1 MLMLIEILFFLL
13 LGILAGTFTGL
24 MPGIHINL
32 IGAALVS
39 GTFSILAGV
48 NPIYLIVFI
57 VAMSISH
64 VFLDFIPSIFLGAPE
79 DGTELSVLPGHEMLK
94 RGEGFLAV
102 HLAGVGCLYGLFIFL
117 LLIFP
122 LYFLSAFIKNLQGP
136 VIALGLIAVSL
147 NMILLEE
154 KKFSALGVFL
164 LTGTLG
170 YIVLGMELKEPLLP
184 LLTGLFGS
192 ASLFFSIKQKTKIEK
207 QATEKRAKIKIKKE
221 RKSLLSSALFSPLSL
236 FLPAIS
242 SGQIAI
248 ISNQFAKT
256 DRKQFLFML
265 GTITMLTMCLS
276 FLGLFL
282 ISKTRTG
289 SAAAIKS
296 LIGIPEWNVFFLI
309 VFVIVVSGFASF
321 FILNTL
327 SKKFLAVLEKIDYSK
342 VSIATMVVITVV
354 TFLVSGFIGLLVLV
368 ISSLTGIYCISSG
381 VKRTNMIGC
390 LILPTILL
398 YLGF

>member
-1 MLMLIEILFFLL
+1 MLIEILFFLL
-13 LGILAGTFTGL
+13 LGILTGTFTGL

-48 NPIYLIVFI
+48 NSIYLIVFI

-79 DGTELSVLPGHEMLK
+79 EGTELSVLPGHEMLK
-94 RGEGFLAV
+94 KGEGFLAV

-122 LYFLSAFIKNLQGP
+122 LYFLSAFIKNLQGS

-147 NMILLEE
+147 NMILLEG

-164 LTGTLG
+164 LTGALG
-170 YIVLGMELKEPLLP
+170 YIVLGMELNEPLLP
-184 LLTGLFGS
+184 LLTGLFGT

-207 QATEKRAKIKIKKE
+207 QATEKKAEIEIKKE

-309 VFVIVVSGFASF
+309 VFVIIVSGFASF
-321 FILNTL
+321 FILNIL
-327 SKKFLAVLEKIDYSK
+327 SKKFLLVLEKIDYPK
-342 VSIATMVVITVV
+342 ASIATMVVIAVV

-368 ISSLTGIYCISSG
+368 VSSLTGIYCISSG

>member
-1 MLMLIEILFFLL
+1 MLIELIFFLL
-13 LGILAGTFTGL
+13 LGIIAGTFTGL

-48 NPIYLIVFI
+48 NSIYIIVFI

-64 VFLDFIPSIFLGAPE
+64 VFLDFIPSIFLGVPE
-79 DGTELSVLPGHEMLK
+79 EGTELSVLPGHEMLK
-94 RGEGFLAV
+94 KGQGFQAVNLASQ
-102 HLAGVGCLYGLFIFL
+102 GCLYGLFIFL
-117 LLIFP
+117 FLIFP
-122 LYFLSAFIKNLQGP
+122 LYFIATFVKNIPGT

-147 NMILLEE
+147 NMVILEK
-154 KKFSALGVFL
+154 KKFSALFVFL
-164 LTGTLG
+164 LTGMLG
-170 YIVLGMELKEPLLP
+170 YIVFGLELKEPLLP

-192 ASLFFSIKQKTKIEK
+192 ASLFFSIKQKTKIGK
-207 QATEKRAKIKIKKE
+207 QDTEKREKIEIRKE
-221 RKSLLSSALFSPLSL
+221 LKSLAGSALFSPLSL
-236 FLPAIS
+236 FLPALS

-248 ISNQFAKT
+248 INNQFVKADKK
-256 DRKQFLFML
+256 RFLFML
-265 GTITMLTMCLS
+265 GMITILTMCLS

-296 LIGIPEWNVFFLI
+296 LVGVLDWRIFVLI
-309 VFVIVVSGFASF
+309 VLVIIISGFVSF
-321 FILNTL
+321 FFVNKI
-327 SKKFLAVLEKIDYSK
+327 SKKFLFFLERINYSK
-342 VSIATMVVITVV
+342 VSMATIVIITIV
-354 TFLVSGFIGLLVLV
+354 TFFVSGILGLLVLAV
-368 ISSLTGIYCISSG
+368 STVTGIYCISSG

>member
-1 MLMLIEILFFLL
+1 MLIEIIFFLL
-13 LGILAGTFTGL
+13 LGIIAGTFTGL

-48 NPIYLIVFI
+48 NSIYLIVFI

-79 DGTELSVLPGHEMLK
+79 EGTELSVLPGHEMLK
-94 RGEGFLAV
+94 KGEGFLAV

-122 LYFLSAFIKNLQGP
+122 LYFLSAFIKNLQGS
-136 VIALGLIAVSL
+136 VIAFGLIAVSL

-164 LTGTLG
+164 LTGALG

-184 LLTGLFGS
+184 LLTGLFGT

-207 QATEKRAKIKIKKE
+207 QATEKKAEIEIKKE

-265 GTITMLTMCLS
+265 GVITMLTMCLS

-309 VFVIVVSGFASF
+309 VFVIIVSGFASF
-321 FILNTL
+321 FILNIL
-327 SKKFLAVLEKIDYSK
+327 SKKFLLVLEKIDYSK

-368 ISSLTGIYCISSG
+368 VSSLTGIYCISSG

>member
-1 MLMLIEILFFLL
+1 MLAELLLFLF

-48 NPIYLIVFI
+48 NSIYLIVFI

-94 RGEGFLAV
+94 KGEGFLAV

-122 LYFLSAFIKNLQGP
+122 LYFLSAFIKNLQGS

-154 KKFSALGVFL
+154 KKFSGLGVFL
-164 LTGTLG
+164 LTGVLG

-184 LLTGLFGS
+184 LLTGLFGA

-207 QATEKRAKIKIKKE
+207 QATEKKAEIEIKKE

-242 SGQIAI
+242 GGQIAI

-289 SAAAIKS
+289 SAVAIKS

-309 VFVIVVSGFASF
+309 VFVIIVSSFVSF
-321 FILNTL
+321 FILNIL
-327 SKKFLAVLEKIDYSK
+327 SKKFLLVLEKIDYSK
-342 VSIATMVVITVV
+342 VSIATIVVIAVV

-368 ISSLTGIYCISSG
+368 VSSLTGIYCISSG

>member
-1 MLMLIEILFFLL
+1 
-13 LGILAGTFTGL
+13 
-24 MPGIHINL
+24 
-32 IGAALVS
+32 
-39 GTFSILAGV
+39 
-48 NPIYLIVFI
+48 
-57 VAMSISH
+57 
-64 VFLDFIPSIFLGAPE
+64 
-79 DGTELSVLPGHEMLK
+79 MLK

-122 LYFLSAFIKNLQGP
+122 LYFLSAFIKNLQGS

-164 LTGTLG
+164 LTGALG

-184 LLTGLFGS
+184 LLTGLFGT

-207 QATEKRAKIKIKKE
+207 QATEKKAKIEIKKE

-309 VFVIVVSGFASF
+309 VFVIIVSGFASF
-321 FILNTL
+321 FILNIL
-327 SKKFLAVLEKIDYSK
+327 SKKFLLVLEKIDYSK
-342 VSIATMVVITVV
+342 VSIATIVAIAVV

-368 ISSLTGIYCISSG
+368 VSSLTGIYCISSG

-390 LILPTILL
+390 LILPTIVI
-398 YLGF
+398 YLTL

>member
-1 MLMLIEILFFLL
+1 MLAELLLFLF

-48 NPIYLIVFI
+48 NSIYLIVFI

-94 RGEGFLAV
+94 KGEGFLAV

-122 LYFLSAFIKNLQGP
+122 LYFLSAFIKNLQGS

-154 KKFSALGVFL
+154 KKFSGLGVFL
-164 LTGTLG
+164 LTGVLG

-184 LLTGLFGS
+184 LLTGLFGT

-207 QATEKRAKIKIKKE
+207 QATEKKAEIEIKKE
-221 RKSLLSSALFSPLSL
+221 GKSLLSSALFSPLSL

-242 SGQIAI
+242 GGQIAI

-289 SAAAIKS
+289 SAVAIKS

-309 VFVIVVSGFASF
+309 VFVIIVSSFVSF
-321 FILNTL
+321 FILNIL
-327 SKKFLAVLEKIDYSK
+327 SKKFLLVLEKIDYSK
-342 VSIATMVVITVV
+342 VSIATIVVIAVV

-368 ISSLTGIYCISSG
+368 VSSLTGIYCISSG